1 LKNITSFEWI
11 LKCQKAFEEL
21 KESLTPKILSQPR
34 ENKSMLLYLGVSNQ
48 VISLGCLKRKRVY
61 KLPIY
66 YSSGILHNAETRNLK
81 VEMVALALVSA
92 FRKLKSYFQAHQ
104 IIVLTYQHL

>member
-48 VISLGCLKRKRVY
+48 AISLGCSKRKRVY
-61 KLPIY
+61 KSLSTTLVESFIMLRP
-66 YSSGILHNAETRNLK
+66 ET
-81 VEMVALALVSA
+81 
-92 FRKLKSYFQAHQ
+92 
-104 IIVLTYQHL
+104 